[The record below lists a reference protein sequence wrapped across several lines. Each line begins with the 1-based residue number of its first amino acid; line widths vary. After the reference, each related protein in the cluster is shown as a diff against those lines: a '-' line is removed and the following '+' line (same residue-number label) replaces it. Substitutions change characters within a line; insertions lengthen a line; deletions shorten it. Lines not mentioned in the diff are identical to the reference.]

1 MSARRTE
8 GQAAPVDPGLRRIL
22 LAAAQRL
29 ERNGLA
35 ASGRL
40 PLLRLES
47 DEVRALSGLL
57 GARWRAVLPGADSSV
72 DLAALDEALRASSA
86 SMLTGR
92 GGRRCARSAARRW
105 ACRL

>member
-47 DEVRALSGLL
+47 DEVRALSRLCSAPA
-57 GARWRAVLPGADSSV
+57 GAPCSP
-72 DLAALDEALRASSA
+72 
-86 SMLTGR
+86 
-92 GGRRCARSAARRW
+92 RRLERRSRCPR
-105 ACRL
+105 